1 MSWGMNELIIEKSAS
16 AFRSE
21 YSLHNA
27 DPIRLKSL
35 LQKLNV
41 ITVFSPLA
49 GNFSGMALKTDK
61 NHFMLINSNQSLG
74 KQHFTICHELYHL
87 FIQKD
92 FFSRVCLTGQFNKN
106 ADKNEYNADLFGSYL
121 LLPNEGLL
129 QNIPEEEIENKSIS
143 LKTLLYIEH
152 FYSCSRRALLYRLK
166 KLKLITP
173 TEYDGFAQNI
183 KRGALENGYGIEL
196 YEKGNYKTVISDYG
210 IMAKTLFD
218 NEKVS
223 ESHYYSLLTD
233 LGINISKIDEK
244 QYEET

>member
-1 MSWGMNELIIEKSAS
+1 MNELIIEKSAS

-21 YSLHNA
+21 HGLNNA

-41 ITVFSPLA
+41 ISVFSPLSA
-49 GNFSGMALKTDK
+49 NFSGMALKADE
-61 NHFMLINSNQSLG
+61 NRFMLINSNQSLG

-92 FFSRVCLTGQFNKN
+92 FISRVCQTGQFNKN

-129 QNIPEEEIENKSIS
+129 QNIPEEEIEKKSIS

-166 KLKLITP
+166 KLKLISS
-173 TEYDGFAQNI
+173 TEYDDFAKNI
-183 KRGALENGYGIEL
+183 KRGALKNGYSTEL
-196 YEKGNYKTVISDYG
+196 YEKGNEKTVIGDYG
-210 IMAKTLFD
+210 IMAKELFD
-218 NEKVS
+218 KEKVS

-233 LGINISKIDEK
+233 LGINISKIDEI
-244 QYEET
+244 QYEEA